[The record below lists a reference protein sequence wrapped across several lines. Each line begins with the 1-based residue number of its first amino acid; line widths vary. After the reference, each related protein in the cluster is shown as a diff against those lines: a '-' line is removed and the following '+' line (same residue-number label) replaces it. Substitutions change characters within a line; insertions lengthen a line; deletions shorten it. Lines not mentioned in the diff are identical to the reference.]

1 MSTGNDFHNDFTSDA
16 DRGAGRGFSSDF
28 GSTAGS
34 ERQDPL
40 GRDSSDWAPTFGAGA
55 GSSRISSGRG
65 RKVGTTPRLSF
76 SNIISAV
83 VSLVFLAMIA
93 WFLFGNGLSSGSGMF
108 PIFFGAFFLIAVL
121 NIVRKFFR

>member
-1 MSTGNDFHNDFTSDA
+1 MSTGNDFDND
-16 DRGAGRGFSSDF
+16 FSSDF
-28 GSTAGS
+28 GSTS
-34 ERQDPL
+34 EGGRQDPL
-40 GRDSSDWAPTFGAGA
+40 GRDSADWAPSFGEGA

-65 RKVGTTPRLSF
+65 RKVGTTPRVSF

-93 WFLFGNGLSSGSGMF
+93 WFMFGKGLSSGVGMF